1 MSDSATT
8 LQCPVCSSRN
18 LSTLYPDT
26 LGDDLPSFGYA
37 FTPDHG
43 RTYEIH
49 RCADCTHAFCVYPA
63 RDLWENYEDVV
74 DPSYLERQEERYL
87 TFPKV
92 LKTLDRYLPDGS
104 RLLDVGCATG
114 DFLEVA
120 KRCYRVEGLE
130 PSHYLADVA
139 RGRGFTVHSMKLGEI
154 SANPGYDILTL
165 WGVIEHFE
173 SLKEECGHI
182 HHLLKPRGLVAL
194 WTGDRCSWPA
204 RLAGKKWWHIQ
215 GQHMHFFSRKSITRL
230 FSDQGFDTVSLSNFP
245 FTTNLRFISKSM
257 AKYRIMGPV
266 AKALFDNRYV
276 GGVVVPLPLPSE
288 MFAIFRKR

>member
-1 MSDSATT
+1 MSDLTT
-8 LQCPVCSSRN
+8 PLQCPVCSSRK

-26 LGDDLPSFGYA
+26 LGNNLPAFGYA

-49 RCADCTHAFCVYPA
+49 RCADCTHAFSVYPSK
-63 RDLWENYEDVV
+63 DLWENYEEVV
-74 DPSYLERQEERYL
+74 DPSYLERQEERNL
-87 TFPKV
+87 TFPQV
-92 LKTLDRYLPDGS
+92 LEALVQYLPAG

-114 DFLEVA
+114 DFLKVA
-120 KRCYRVEGLE
+120 QRYYQVEGLE
-130 PSHYLADVA
+130 PSQYLADIA

-154 SANPGYDILTL
+154 PSDPGYDILTL

-182 HHLLKPRGLVAL
+182 HHVLKPGGLVAL

-204 RLAGKKWWHIQ
+204 RLLGRKWWHIQ
-215 GQHMHFFSRKSITRL
+215 GQHMHFFSRRSIARL
-230 FSDQGFDTVSLSNFP
+230 FSDLGFELVNSSNFP
-245 FTTNLRFISKSM
+245 FTTNLKFISRSM

-266 AKALFDNRYV
+266 AKVLFDNRYV
-276 GGVVVPLPLPSE
+276 GGMVIPLHLPSE